1 MIFECSA
8 DSLEISRPLAMSLVT
23 CSPPIAITFVYTIFS
38 SIKTVIFEVF
48 APMSI
53 HATPLIFSEL
63 VKFACEEAIP
73 ESK

>member
-1 MIFECSA
+1 
-8 DSLEISRPLAMSLVT
+8 MSLVT

-38 SIKTVIFEVF
+38 SAKTVIFEVF
-48 APMSI
+48 APMSM

-63 VKFACEEAIP
+63 VRFAFDEAIP